1 MYILYI
7 YSGAI
12 YIEKIE
18 YWIFFKTKKEKEKVI
33 YVIIVMVKGGTR
45 LLSLGVKIKKKY
57 F

>member
-45 LLSLGVKIKKKY
+45 LLSLGVKKKKKI
-57 F
+57 